1 MNISKY
7 NYIGIDFEYVAD
19 GDDIKHLICCVM
31 HGANGSE
38 LRFWLRNGQD
48 TYKLKRTLEKMKRGT
63 GYVFVAHAMELAEA
77 RCFTKLG
84 MDPLE
89 FDWRD
94 TWMEA
99 KILTNS
105 FFQNALES
113 CSLIECIAKYL
124 TVQLDPEYKK
134 ECRGWC
140 IMDSTE
146 GHEAEILDYC
156 ASDTKYLPQLADRL
170 YEMYRNRIEHSIYIH
185 KQCVFTEQTLI
196 DLAYMINCSSEIAHR
211 GFPVDNEALS
221 RLQEHVPEM
230 VLQLK
235 KDFNE
240 QYKGTFVFSN
250 FKGKIKATKKFSAI
264 YSHLEKF
271 LAERNML
278 DEWERTAN
286 GSPSTDS
293 ALLKQF
299 KRSTGFG
306 ADYYNLMKTLTSVQ
320 GLAKDKDPWLANWVE
335 VDERIYYG
343 SLRPMSSATGRFQ
356 PRISAGFIPGWAH
369 FLYCVLNPQKGK
381 MIFEWD
387 FHAQETALQ
396 AIICHDPKYAEVYN
410 ARDTYLWMAWQLGQ
424 ITEEQYNEMQG
435 QDSEWKKKYGSIRGP
450 MKTFTLAWSYGAGA
464 KHLAELAG
472 IPLVKAEQ
480 WVHDLDFRIF
490 KNAYKYKRHLVDAT
504 TASTRY
510 HGLCFSDGF
519 CCRTIRYA
527 REVPKSDTTKMNWPF
542 QGFGAF
548 ILRELVKKCHELN
561 LPAIATVHDAIIFE
575 CDEGDWDT
583 VRKCRDVMEQ
593 TAKELLGSD
602 LLNCGK
608 REKEGERPNAAVW
621 YNHTLSDIL
630 DADLRTAEERGF
642 KKGDDGYDEACQ
654 QFANNVKAFRDKVG
668 DLVEIDDVKKFQKM
682 LTDAIK

>member
-1 MNISKY
+1 M
-7 NYIGIDFEYVAD
+7 
-19 GDDIKHLICCVM
+19 
-31 HGANGSE
+31 
-38 LRFWLRNGQD
+38 
-48 TYKLKRTLEKMKRGT
+48 
-63 GYVFVAHAMELAEA
+63 
-77 RCFTKLG
+77 
-84 MDPLE
+84 
-89 FDWRD
+89 
-94 TWMEA
+94 
-99 KILTNS
+99 
-105 FFQNALES
+105 
-113 CSLIECIAKYL
+113 
-124 TVQLDPEYKK
+124 
-134 ECRGWC
+134 
-140 IMDSTE
+140 
-146 GHEAEILDYC
+146 
-156 ASDTKYLPQLADRL
+156 
-170 YEMYRNRIEHSIYIH
+170 
-185 KQCVFTEQTLI
+185 FTEQTLI

-221 RLQEHVPEM
+221 RLQGHVPEM

-235 KDFNE
+235 RDFNDL
-240 QYKGTFVFSN
+240 YKGTFVFSN
-250 FKGKIKATKKFSAI
+250 LKGRIKATKKFSAI

-278 DEWERTAN
+278 DGWERTAN

-320 GLAKDKDPWLANWVE
+320 GLAKDKDSWLENWSKD
-335 VDERIYYG
+335 DERIYYG

-369 FLYCVLNPQKGK
+369 FLHCVLNPQKGK

-424 ITEEQYNEMQG
+424 ITEEQYNEMPG

-464 KHLAELAG
+464 KHLSELAG
-472 IPLVKAEQ
+472 IPLVKAEK

-490 KNAYKYKRHLVDAT
+490 KNAYKYKKRLVDVT

-510 HGLCFSDGF
+510 HGLCFADGF

-527 REVPKSDTTKMNWPF
+527 REVPKSDTVKMNWPF

-608 REKEGERPNAAVW
+608 REKEDERPNAAVW
-621 YNHTLSDIL
+621 YHHTLSDIL
-630 DADLRTAEERGF
+630 DADLRTAEERGL
-642 KKGDDGYDEACQ
+642 KKGDDGYEEACQ
-654 QFANNVKAFRDKVG
+654 QFVNNVKIFHDKVG

-682 LTDAIK
+682 LTDAEK